1 MHPDG
6 YSCNKI
12 VLSLMDGL
20 MDGPT
25 VIFSIKCNVNEMLF
39 LHGHLLMMLVIA
51 SLLFALH
58 FLSV

>member
-1 MHPDG
+1 
-6 YSCNKI
+6 
-12 VLSLMDGL
+12 MDGL

-25 VIFSIKCNVNEMLF
+25 VIFSIECNVNEMLF

-58 FLSV
+58 FLLV